1 VPRGHECVR
10 NLILKV
16 YRTLL
21 PSFVVALGLGLS
33 AGQVLAQ
40 TGSPAGPSSSD
51 RGISYLGAFLGD
63 VSEDRARELKLPDV
77 RGAVVGRIVEDSP
90 AAKAGL
96 KEGDVIVTC
105 RGQKVEGREHFYGL
119 LNAIPPGHIVT
130 LGVSRD
136 GTPQNIHV
144 ALSERRGPGMDERR
158 RLFSEADSMHELG
171 ERLAQ
176 EAEAARQKNDEK
188 QARDLSEQSVEMLK
202 QAEERRAYVEKE
214 LREGRVADPSRPKP
228 ATYNLSANR
237 HLLGIRAI
245 PLSEQL
251 SGFFNVTTG
260 GGMLVTE
267 VRPGGLVERAGIK
280 AGDCITA
287 FNGERVASLADLTRL
302 VGRTG
307 KEVTEVEF
315 AVVRDRREMTMK
327 AKLSAQ

>member
-1 VPRGHECVR
+1 MA
-10 NLILKV
+10 LS
-16 YRTLL
+16 LL
-21 PSFVVALGLGLS
+21 GMLGLS

-40 TGSPAGPSSSD
+40 TGSTGGTASPD

-144 ALSERRGPGMDERR
+144 TLSERRGPGMDERR
-158 RLFSEADSMHELG
+158 RLFSEADSMRELG

-245 PLSEQL
+245 PLSQQL
-251 SGFFNVTTG
+251 AGFFNVTTG
-260 GGMLVTE
+260 SGMLVTE

-287 FNGERVASLADLTRL
+287 LNGERVASLADLNRQ

-307 KEVTEVEF
+307 REVTEVVF
-315 AVVRDRREMTMK
+315 GIVRDRHEMTMK
-327 AKLSAQ
+327 ASLSAR

>member
-1 VPRGHECVR
+1 VR

-16 YRTLL
+16 IVLYQLCCGPRLG
-21 PSFVVALGLGLS
+21 LGLGLS

-228 ATYNLSANR
+228 RHTTERQSSSSGHTRHPAQRAALRFLQCNNR
-237 HLLGIRAI
+237 RRHAGNGSEAGRVGGTSRNKSRGLHHCIQRRASRI
-245 PLSEQL
+245 
-251 SGFFNVTTG
+251 
-260 GGMLVTE
+260 
-267 VRPGGLVERAGIK
+267 
-280 AGDCITA
+280 
-287 FNGERVASLADLTRL
+287 LADLTRL

-307 KEVTEVEF
+307 KEVTEVVF